1 VSELTVIIVL
11 RQTILYGAEQSSLF
25 PGQVWGGM
33 SADIAVFTQTA
44 LGLTSLL
51 QQWDPAGLSQWRIF
65 SKLGGVTC
73 PVPATVVVATTAER
87 VLTMPLYYRRRD

>member
-1 VSELTVIIVL
+1 VSELTLIIVL

-25 PGQVWGGM
+25 PGQMWGGM

-44 LGLTSLL
+44 LDLTSLL

-65 SKLGGVTC
+65 SKLGGLL
-73 PVPATVVVATTAER
+73 VPFPQLLLLPRPPNV
-87 VLTMPLYYRRRD
+87 Y